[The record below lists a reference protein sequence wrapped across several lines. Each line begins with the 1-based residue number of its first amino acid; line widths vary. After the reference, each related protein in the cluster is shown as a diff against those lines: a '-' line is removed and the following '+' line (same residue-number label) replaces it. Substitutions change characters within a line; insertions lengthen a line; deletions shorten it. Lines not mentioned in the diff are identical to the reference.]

1 MEFHDFKALVKNHFD
16 AMVKDATS
24 MFWTDVDKDVLW
36 ETYLSS
42 FPAGTNNIFRERTE
56 HDCSACRH
64 FIKSIGAAVV
74 IRDNQIHSIW
84 ELDCDDATYGPVC
97 KALDAYVKSR
107 PVIDAFF
114 SVTKK
119 IGVEKTVEVLNDGT
133 SITWEHFA
141 VDVPDRFVINPRHTS
156 IGTLL
161 NEKRTL
167 KAVFKRSLDE
177 ISNDTVETVLEL
189 IGQNSL
195 YRGTEW
201 QSALTDFLKYKK
213 LYEKVSDDLK
223 DNFAWVQSAIAG
235 PVVGKIRNHS
245 IGTLLL
251 DIETGVDLD
260 TAVTRYECVVAPAN
274 YKRPKAIFTKK
285 MLEDAKKTIQDLG
298 YMDSLPRRFA
308 TLDDITINNILF
320 ADRNAAKRIAGDVFS
335 EMADECSVSAK
346 KFDRAASI
354 SAEEFVKN
362 VLPTASGVELL
373 LEGRHTK
380 NMVSLIAPVNGD
392 APSMFKWGNPFSW
405 AYTGNI
411 ADSSIRENV
420 KSAGGKVDGVLRFSI
435 QWNDGDSWDQNDEDA
450 HCKMP
455 GYHIYYGMKLDPK
468 SGGNLDVDIIH
479 PHEGKPAVENIT
491 WPSLSRMPDGDYS
504 FYVNCYAARGGKS
517 GFRAEIEFDGQVFQY
532 DYNHPMRNGQNV
544 SVAVVHKKN
553 NEFTID
559 HKLPCGTSSVDVW
572 SVKTNQFIP
581 VSVVMYSPN
590 YWDDQDGIG
599 NKHYFFMLKG
609 CVNPENPNGFYNE
622 YLKQELVQHR
632 RVFEALGG
640 KMSVESVDDQ
650 LSGVGFSST
659 LRNDVIVRVKGK
671 TDRVLKVV
679 F

>member
-1 MEFHDFKALVKNHFD
+1 MEFHDFKELVKNHFD
-16 AMVKDATS
+16 AMIEDAS
-24 MFWTDVDKDVLW
+24 SLFWTDVDKDALW

-42 FPAGTNNIFRERTE
+42 FPVGTNNIFRERTE

-107 PVIDAFF
+107 PVVDTFF

-119 IGVEKTVEVLNDGT
+119 VGVEKTVEVLSDGT

-141 VDVPDRFVINPRHTS
+141 VNVPDRFVINPRHTS

-213 LYEKVSDDLK
+213 LYD
-223 DNFAWVQSAIAG
+223 
-235 PVVGKIRNHS
+235 
-245 IGTLLL
+245 
-251 DIETGVDLD
+251 
-260 TAVTRYECVVAPAN
+260 
-274 YKRPKAIFTKK
+274 
-285 MLEDAKKTIQDLG
+285 
-298 YMDSLPRRFA
+298 
-308 TLDDITINNILF
+308 
-320 ADRNAAKRIAGDVFS
+320 
-335 EMADECSVSAK
+335 
-346 KFDRAASI
+346 
-354 SAEEFVKN
+354 
-362 VLPTASGVELL
+362 
-373 LEGRHTK
+373 
-380 NMVSLIAPVNGD
+380 
-392 APSMFKWGNPFSW
+392 
-405 AYTGNI
+405 
-411 ADSSIRENV
+411 
-420 KSAGGKVDGVLRFSI
+420 
-435 QWNDGDSWDQNDEDA
+435 
-450 HCKMP
+450 
-455 GYHIYYGMKLDPK
+455 
-468 SGGNLDVDIIH
+468 
-479 PHEGKPAVENIT
+479 
-491 WPSLSRMPDGDYS
+491 
-504 FYVNCYAARGGKS
+504 
-517 GFRAEIEFDGQVFQY
+517 
-532 DYNHPMRNGQNV
+532 
-544 SVAVVHKKN
+544 
-553 NEFTID
+553 
-559 HKLPCGTSSVDVW
+559 
-572 SVKTNQFIP
+572 
-581 VSVVMYSPN
+581 
-590 YWDDQDGIG
+590 
-599 NKHYFFMLKG
+599 KHYFFMLKG

-622 YLKQELVQHR
+622 YLKQDLVQHR